1 MVTVLCGEKMALL
14 ILSRIAGEV
23 ASVARRRGKR

>member
-1 MVTVLCGEKMALL
+1 MVTGLCGEKMALL

-23 ASVARRRGKR
+23 ASEVSRRGKR